1 MIIGIGTDIVEI
13 ERIKKAIEKNDRF
26 LERIFSEK
34 ERELFKSRKN
44 NVFSIAANFAG
55 KEAVSKVFGTGIR
68 DFNWVEIEILRD
80 NLGKP
85 YVVLSGGAKSISEAK
100 NIENV
105 LISLSHSKEHAIA
118 YAIGVNNKGE

>member
-34 ERELFKSRKN
+34 ERELFESRKN
-44 NVFSIAANFAG
+44 NIFSIAANFAG

-68 DFNWVEIEILRD
+68 DFNWVEIEIFRD
-80 NLGKP
+80 DLGKP
-85 YVVLSGGAKSISEAK
+85 YVVLSGRAKSISEAK
-100 NIENV
+100 SIENI
-105 LISLSHSKEHAIA
+105 LISLSHSKEQAIA
-118 YAIGVNNKGE
+118 YAIGVNNKEE